1 MIKYLKED
9 NFHDEIKNGTI
20 LVDFFAEWCGPC
32 KMMGRVLEDVDFN
45 ILKVNTDEYPDIA
58 REYGIMS
65 IPTLILFKD
74 GVEISLLTE
83 SDWN

>member
-45 ILKVNTDEYPDIA
+45 ILKVNTDEYNL
-58 REYGIMS
+58 S
-65 IPTLILFKD
+65 TKD
-74 GVEISLLTE
+74 L
-83 SDWN
+83 N